1 MTFRVSRPALIKA
14 LLCTLILVFS
24 MTFPLNAAHQV
35 ATNSDNPG
43 SGFEFDGASADST
56 GGGQIGNDEDGD
68 PTEIDQILSMLLTLS
83 SAMKGL
89 GL

>member
-35 ATNSDNPG
+35 ATNPDNPG
-43 SGFEFDGASADST
+43 SGFPFDGASADSSS
-56 GGGQIGNDEDGD
+56 GGQIGNDDDGD
-68 PTEIDQILSMLLTLS
+68 PTDIDHILEILITLS
-83 SAMKGL
+83 GTIQRL